1 MRKIKSFKVFNSV
14 ESRLRVFESVSDQIS
29 VLTDMSLELND
40 KGYLVDIYNGTD
52 PFVKKRT
59 YRRYAWGTD
68 RFRYLWPY
76 LSDTE
81 DLIFVWVYKETES
94 YWPERFEYSEISN
107 ELIDMI
113 HYMESEGY
121 SHTIDYQDIGV
132 EREGYIKDDKLFY
145 SSLGARSRP
154 SGGYFQS
161 SGENEN
167 DSLLVDICI
176 CFIPKKIEINEA
188 WDSVDL
194 QREEIKSI
202 VGDMLI
208 ELDFQSIRSEVAVLS
223 DKVVQVELKKTVKD
237 RQSAILFGDKD
248 ENRGF
253 EWSDVESVINYVSDY
268 LLKEWGLKPC
278 WKGVPQTDVRVNWW
292 TIGRDHP
299 NYDSCMFLRWKK

>member
-1 MRKIKSFKVFNSV
+1 MRKIKSFK
-14 ESRLRVFESVSDQIS
+14 LFESVSDQIS

-59 YRRYAWGTD
+59 YRRGTWGTD
-68 RFRYLWPY
+68 RFCYVWPH
-76 LSDTE
+76 LSDNE

-107 ELIDMI
+107 DLIDMI

-145 SSLGARSRP
+145 SSYDNGRLRHFQN
-154 SGGYFQS
+154 SG
-161 SGENEN
+161 EN

-176 CFIPKKIEINEA
+176 CFITKKIDINEA
-188 WDSVDL
+188 WDSFDL

-202 VGDMLI
+202 VSDMLI
-208 ELDFQSIRSEVAVLS
+208 ELDFQSIRSEVSALS

-253 EWSDVESVINYVSDY
+253 EWSDVESVINDVSDY
-268 LLKEWGLKPC
+268 LLKEWGLKPD
-278 WKGVPQTDVRVNWW
+278 WKGVPQTDVRLNWW

>member
-1 MRKIKSFKVFNSV
+1 MRKIKSFK
-14 ESRLRVFESVSDQIS
+14 LFESVSDQIS

-59 YRRYAWGTD
+59 YRRGTWGTD
-68 RFRYLWPY
+68 RFCYVWPH
-76 LSDTE
+76 LSDNE

-107 ELIDMI
+107 DLIDMI

-145 SSLGARSRP
+145 SSYDNGRLRHFQN
-154 SGGYFQS
+154 SG
-161 SGENEN
+161 EN

-188 WDSVDL
+188 WDSFDL

-208 ELDFQSIRSEVAVLS
+208 ELDFQSIRSEVSALS
-223 DKVVQVELKKTVKD
+223 DKVIQVELKKTVKD

-253 EWSDVESVINYVSDY
+253 EWSDVESVINDVSDY
-268 LLKEWGLKPC
+268 LLKEWGLKPD
-278 WKGVPQTDVRVNWW
+278 WKGVPQTDVRLNWW

>member
-1 MRKIKSFKVFNSV
+1 MRKIKSFK
-14 ESRLRVFESVSDQIS
+14 VFESVSDQIS

-59 YRRYAWGTD
+59 YRRGTWGTD
-68 RFRYLWPY
+68 RFRSEWPY
-76 LSDTE
+76 SSDNA

-107 ELIDMI
+107 DLIDMI

-145 SSLGARSRP
+145 SS
-154 SGGYFQS
+154 YDNS
-161 SGENEN
+161 SNDEENLPFSWEN

-176 CFIPKKIEINEA
+176 CFIPKKIDINEA
-188 WDSVDL
+188 WDSFDI

-253 EWSDVESVINYVSDY
+253 EWSDVESVINDVSDY
-268 LLKEWGLKPC
+268 LLKEWGLKPN
-278 WKGVPQTDVRVNWW
+278 WKVVPETDVRVNWW

>member
-1 MRKIKSFKVFNSV
+1 MRKIKSFK
-14 ESRLRVFESVSDQIS
+14 LFESVSDQIS

-59 YRRYAWGTD
+59 YRRGTWGTD
-68 RFRYLWPY
+68 RFCYVWPH
-76 LSDTE
+76 LSDNE

-107 ELIDMI
+107 DLIDMI

-145 SSLGARSRP
+145 SSYDNGRLRHFQN
-154 SGGYFQS
+154 SG
-161 SGENEN
+161 EN

-176 CFIPKKIEINEA
+176 CFITKKIDINEA
-188 WDSVDL
+188 WDSFDL

-208 ELDFQSIRSEVAVLS
+208 ELDFQSIRSEVSALS

-253 EWSDVESVINYVSDY
+253 EWSDVESVINDVSDY
-268 LLKEWGLKPC
+268 LLKEWGLKPD
-278 WKGVPQTDVRVNWW
+278 WKGVPQTDVRLNWW

>member
-1 MRKIKSFKVFNSV
+1 MRKIKSFK
-14 ESRLRVFESVSDQIS
+14 VFESVSDQIS

-59 YRRYAWGTD
+59 YRRGTWGTD
-68 RFRYLWPY
+68 RFRYEWPY
-76 LSDTE
+76 LSDNA

-107 ELIDMI
+107 DLIDMI

-145 SSLGARSRP
+145 SSYDNGRLRH
-154 SGGYFQS
+154 FQS
-161 SGENEN
+161 SGEN

-176 CFIPKKIEINEA
+176 CFIPKKIDINEA
-188 WDSVDL
+188 WDSFDL

-208 ELDFQSIRSEVAVLS
+208 ELDFQIIRSEVAVLS

-253 EWSDVESVINYVSDY
+253 EWSDVESVINDVSDY
-268 LLKEWGLKPC
+268 LLKEWGLKPD
-278 WKGVPQTDVRVNWW
+278 WKGVPQTDVRLNWW

-299 NYDSCMFLRWKK
+299 NYDSCMFLRWTK

>member
-1 MRKIKSFKVFNSV
+1 MRKIKSFK
-14 ESRLRVFESVSDQIS
+14 VFESVSDQIS

-40 KGYLVDIYNGTD
+40 MGYLVDIYNGTD

-59 YRRYAWGTD
+59 YRRGTWGTD
-68 RFRYLWPY
+68 RFRSEWPY
-76 LSDTE
+76 SSDNA

-107 ELIDMI
+107 DLIDMI

-145 SSLGARSRP
+145 SS
-154 SGGYFQS
+154 YDNS
-161 SGENEN
+161 SNDEENLPFSWEN

-176 CFIPKKIEINEA
+176 CFIPKKIDINEA
-188 WDSVDL
+188 WDSFDI

-208 ELDFQSIRSEVAVLS
+208 ELDFQSIRSEVSALS

-253 EWSDVESVINYVSDY
+253 EWSDVESVINDVSDY
-268 LLKEWGLKPC
+268 LLKEWGLKPN
-278 WKGVPQTDVRVNWW
+278 WKVVPQTDVRVNWW
-292 TIGRDHP
+292 TIGRDNP

>member
-59 YRRYAWGTD
+59 YRRGTWGTD
-68 RFRYLWPY
+68 RFRSEWPY
-76 LSDTE
+76 SSDNA

-107 ELIDMI
+107 DLIDMI

-145 SSLGARSRP
+145 SS
-154 SGGYFQS
+154 Y
-161 SGENEN
+161 EN

-176 CFIPKKIEINEA
+176 CFIPKKIDINEA
-188 WDSVDL
+188 WDSFDI

-208 ELDFQSIRSEVAVLS
+208 ELDFQSIRSEVSALS

-253 EWSDVESVINYVSDY
+253 EWSDVESVINDVSDY

>member
-1 MRKIKSFKVFNSV
+1 MRKIKSFK
-14 ESRLRVFESVSDQIS
+14 LFESVSDQIS

-59 YRRYAWGTD
+59 YRRGTWGTD
-68 RFRYLWPY
+68 RFCYVWPH
-76 LSDTE
+76 LSDNE

-107 ELIDMI
+107 DLIDMI

-145 SSLGARSRP
+145 SSYDNGRLRH
-154 SGGYFQS
+154 FQS
-161 SGENEN
+161 SGEN

-188 WDSVDL
+188 WDSFDL

-208 ELDFQSIRSEVAVLS
+208 ELDFQSIRSEVSVLS

-253 EWSDVESVINYVSDY
+253 EWSDVESVINDVSDY
-268 LLKEWGLKPC
+268 LLKEWGLKPD
-278 WKGVPQTDVRVNWW
+278 WKGVPQTDVRLNWW

-299 NYDSCMFLRWKK
+299 NYDSCMFLRWTK

>member
-1 MRKIKSFKVFNSV
+1 MRKIKSFK
-14 ESRLRVFESVSDQIS
+14 VFESVSDQIS

-59 YRRYAWGTD
+59 YRRGTWGTD
-68 RFRYLWPY
+68 RFCYVWPH
-76 LSDTE
+76 LSDNE

-107 ELIDMI
+107 DLIDMI

-145 SSLGARSRP
+145 SSYDNGRLRHFQN
-154 SGGYFQS
+154 SG
-161 SGENEN
+161 EN

-176 CFIPKKIEINEA
+176 CFIPKKIDINEA
-188 WDSVDL
+188 WDSFDL

-208 ELDFQSIRSEVAVLS
+208 ELDFQSIRSEVSALS

-253 EWSDVESVINYVSDY
+253 EWSDVESVINDVSDY
-268 LLKEWGLKPC
+268 LLKEWGLKPD
-278 WKGVPQTDVRVNWW
+278 WKGVPQTDVRLNWW

-299 NYDSCMFLRWKK
+299 NYDSCMFLRWTK

>member
-107 ELIDMI
+107 DLIDMI

-145 SSLGARSRP
+145 SSYDNGRLRH
-154 SGGYFQS
+154 FQS
-161 SGENEN
+161 SNEN

-188 WDSVDL
+188 WDSVDI

>member
-1 MRKIKSFKVFNSV
+1 MRKIKSFK
-14 ESRLRVFESVSDQIS
+14 LFESVSDQIS

-59 YRRYAWGTD
+59 YRRGTWGTD
-68 RFRYLWPY
+68 RFRSEWPY
-76 LSDTE
+76 SSDNA

-107 ELIDMI
+107 DLIDMI

-145 SSLGARSRP
+145 SS
-154 SGGYFQS
+154 YDNS
-161 SGENEN
+161 SNDEENLPFSWEN

-176 CFIPKKIEINEA
+176 CFIPKKIDINEA
-188 WDSVDL
+188 WDSFDI

-253 EWSDVESVINYVSDY
+253 EWSDVESVINDVSDY
-268 LLKEWGLKPC
+268 LLKEWGLKPN
-278 WKGVPQTDVRVNWW
+278 WKVVPETDVRVNWW
-292 TIGRDHP
+292 TIGRDNP

>member
-1 MRKIKSFKVFNSV
+1 MRKIKSFK
-14 ESRLRVFESVSDQIS
+14 LFESVSDQIS

-59 YRRYAWGTD
+59 YRRGTWGTD
-68 RFRYLWPY
+68 RFCYVWPH
-76 LSDTE
+76 LSDNE

-107 ELIDMI
+107 DLIDMI

-145 SSLGARSRP
+145 SSYDNGRLRHFQN
-154 SGGYFQS
+154 SG
-161 SGENEN
+161 EN

-176 CFIPKKIEINEA
+176 CFIPKKIDINEA
-188 WDSVDL
+188 WDSFDL

-202 VGDMLI
+202 VSDMLI
-208 ELDFQSIRSEVAVLS
+208 ELDFQSIRSEVSVLS

-253 EWSDVESVINYVSDY
+253 EWSDVESVINDVSDY
-268 LLKEWGLKPC
+268 LLKEWGLKPD
-278 WKGVPQTDVRVNWW
+278 WKGVPQTDVRLNWW

>member
-107 ELIDMI
+107 DLIDMI

-145 SSLGARSRP
+145 SS
-154 SGGYFQS
+154 Y
-161 SGENEN
+161 EN

-188 WDSVDL
+188 WDSVDS

-253 EWSDVESVINYVSDY
+253 EWSDVESVINDVSDY
-268 LLKEWGLKPC
+268 LLKEWGLKPD
-278 WKGVPQTDVRVNWW
+278 WKGVPQTDVRLNWW

-299 NYDSCMFLRWKK
+299 NYDSCMFLSWKK

>member
-1 MRKIKSFKVFNSV
+1 MKRLKTYKQLFNVV
-14 ESRLRVFESVSDQIS
+14 ESRLFESVSDQIS

-59 YRRYAWGTD
+59 YRRETWGTD
-68 RFRYLWPY
+68 RFCYVWPH
-76 LSDTE
+76 LSDNG

-145 SSLGARSRP
+145 SSYDNGRYRH
-154 SGGYFQS
+154 FQS
-161 SGENEN
+161 SGEN

-188 WDSVDL
+188 WDSFDL
-194 QREEIKSI
+194 QIRNKIREEIKSI

-208 ELDFQSIRSEVAVLS
+208 ELDFQSIRSEVSVLS

-253 EWSDVESVINYVSDY
+253 EWSDVESVINDVSDY
-268 LLKEWGLKPC
+268 LLKEWGLKPD
-278 WKGVPQTDVRVNWW
+278 WKGVPETDVRVNWW
-292 TIGRDHP
+292 TIGRDDP
-299 NYDSCMFLRWKK
+299 NYDSCIFLRWTK

>member
-1 MRKIKSFKVFNSV
+1 MRKIKSFKVFDSV
-14 ESRLRVFESVSDQIS
+14 ESRLRVFESVSYEIS
-29 VLTDMSLELND
+29 VLKNMSFELND

-154 SGGYFQS
+154 YGYLQS
-161 SGENEN
+161 SDENEN

-188 WDSVDL
+188 WDSVDI

>member
-1 MRKIKSFKVFNSV
+1 MRKIKSFK
-14 ESRLRVFESVSDQIS
+14 VFESVSDQIS

-59 YRRYAWGTD
+59 YRRGTWGTD
-68 RFRYLWPY
+68 RFCYVWPH
-76 LSDTE
+76 LSDNE

-107 ELIDMI
+107 DLIDMI

-145 SSLGARSRP
+145 SSYDNGRLRHFQN
-154 SGGYFQS
+154 SG
-161 SGENEN
+161 EN

-176 CFIPKKIEINEA
+176 CFIPKKIDINEA
-188 WDSVDL
+188 WDSFDL

-208 ELDFQSIRSEVAVLS
+208 ELDFQSIRSEVSALS

-253 EWSDVESVINYVSDY
+253 EWSDVESVINDVSDY
-268 LLKEWGLKPC
+268 LLKEWGLKPD
-278 WKGVPQTDVRVNWW
+278 WKGVPQTDVRLNWW

>member
-1 MRKIKSFKVFNSV
+1 MRKIKSFK
-14 ESRLRVFESVSDQIS
+14 VFESVSDQIS

-59 YRRYAWGTD
+59 YRRGTWGTD
-68 RFRYLWPY
+68 RFCYVWPH
-76 LSDTE
+76 LSDNE

-107 ELIDMI
+107 DLIDMI

-145 SSLGARSRP
+145 SSYDNGRLRHFQN
-154 SGGYFQS
+154 SG
-161 SGENEN
+161 EN

-176 CFIPKKIEINEA
+176 CFIPKKIDINEA
-188 WDSVDL
+188 WDSFDL

-208 ELDFQSIRSEVAVLS
+208 ELDFQSIRSEVSVLS

-253 EWSDVESVINYVSDY
+253 EWSDVESVINDVSDY
-268 LLKEWGLKPC
+268 LLKEWGLKPD
-278 WKGVPQTDVRVNWW
+278 WKGVPQTDVRLNWW

>member
-145 SSLGARSRP
+145 SSYDNGRLRH
-154 SGGYFQS
+154 FQS
-161 SGENEN
+161 SNEN

-188 WDSVDL
+188 WDSVDI